1 MPLKP
6 IKLKQLIFADEITAQ
21 KAVDI
26 ARKLKTRWPKM
37 EPLILKHPETAYK
50 YATYVILDR
59 WPEAEPIILQDY
71 NFANYYAYYTLRDR
85 WPELEQRYKEHPNA
99 ASYKTYVNLMFN
111 LKKGDGLI

>member
-6 IKLKQLIFADEITAQ
+6 IKTKQRIFADEITAQ

-50 YATYVILDR
+50 YAIFVINDR
-59 WPEAEPIILQDY
+59 WPEAEPVILQDY
-71 NFANYYAYYTLRDR
+71 TIANYYAYNILRNR

-99 ASYKTYVNLMFN
+99 ASYKTYVNLIN
-111 LKKGDGLI
+111 QLKKLFLI

>member
-6 IKLKQLIFADEITAQ
+6 IKLKQRIFADEITAQ

-50 YATYVILDR
+50 YAIFVINDR
-59 WPEAEPIILQDY
+59 WPEAEPVILQDY
-71 NFANYYAYYTLRDR
+71 TIANYYAYNILRNR

-99 ASYKTYVNLMFN
+99 ASYKTYVNLIN
-111 LKKGDGLI
+111 QLKKLFLI